1 MIFLFLGSVGGL
13 SLQSILCEQAETK
26 LCSPPPYQCFLQH
39 RACRAGCLD
48 DDSLWIPRQES
59 QSERHSTLFL
69 CPGAVTGFLLAANDP
84 FWVIFIAI
92 ALFKL
97 YVGEDRVGLY
107 KSINGYGLKGA
118 RL

>member
-1 MIFLFLGSVGGL
+1 MGSVGGL

-26 LCSPPPYQCFLQH
+26 LCSPPPDQRFLQH

-48 DDSLWIPRQES
+48 DDPLWIPRQES
-59 QSERHSTLFL
+59 WSERHSTLFL
-69 CPGAVTGFLLAANDP
+69 RSGAVTGFLLAANDL
-84 FWVIFIAI
+84 FLVLFIAI

-97 YVGEDRVGLY
+97 YVGEDQVGLY
-107 KSINGYGLKGA
+107 ESINGYSLKGA